1 MHKKCALNM
10 RFNLRFLVLLVT
22 VLALVGVVKAM
33 HSTDVC
39 DRPGELRRR
48 YGCVAVRHT
57 KADACCWLK
66 EDGTHGSLPYT
77 CCGTGWKAQE
87 CESLIDRVCSTHPDD
102 M

>member
-1 MHKKCALNM
+1 M
-10 RFNLRFLVLLVT
+10 RQSLLCYLLIASLLLAMVT
-22 VLALVGVVKAM
+22 AM
-33 HSTDVC
+33 HTTDVC

-48 YGCVAVRHT
+48 YSCVAVRHT

-66 EDGTHGSLPYT
+66 EDGTHGQLPYT

-87 CESLIDRVCSTHPDD
+87 CESLLDRVCSTHPDD